1 LTARRWRGRSKKGLG
16 RGSPIPRCA
25 LALVALTPVPATV
38 GCAGAESEARAPVA
52 QEQPADE
59 ILRIGKAWESSLQDK
74 GFRSPPSPISMFSE
88 IITSTLQLSPGSSTA
103 VETLAFDGSFKA
115 RDSNYHCQARATLHV
130 TVTYGRHAEEA
141 AIEIRRPG
149 VQIAR
154 VCDLPGFPEP
164 VLEVP
169 ATAAR
174 FALRGDRL
182 VPFAPPTEKRAYL
195 PAQ

>member
-1 LTARRWRGRSKKGLG
+1 
-16 RGSPIPRCA
+16 
-25 LALVALTPVPATV
+25 LAPVPTTL
-38 GCAGAESEARAPVA
+38 GCGAAESEARAPVA

-59 ILRIGKAWESSLQDK
+59 IMRIGKSWESSLEDK

-88 IITSTLQLSPGSSTA
+88 IVTSTLQLSPGSSTA
-103 VETLAFDGSFKA
+103 VETLAFDGTFKA
-115 RDSNYHCQARATLHV
+115 RDSTYHCQARATLRV
-130 TVTYGRHAEEA
+130 TVAYGRHAEEA
-141 AIEIRRPG
+141 AIELRRPG
-149 VQIAR
+149 AQVAR

-169 ATAAR
+169 AAAAR